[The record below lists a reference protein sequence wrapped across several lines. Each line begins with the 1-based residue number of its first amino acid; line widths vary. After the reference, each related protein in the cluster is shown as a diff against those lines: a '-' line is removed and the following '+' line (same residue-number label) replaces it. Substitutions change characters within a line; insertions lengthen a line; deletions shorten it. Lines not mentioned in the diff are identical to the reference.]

1 MYDRTR
7 INEENVADIL
17 ISGVCLVKQQVL
29 RQRRGFLLTFFVLL
43 VMVFPILTFFSDQRN
58 KASADPVPT
67 RNVKVPASNESNY
80 FILDSHLS
88 EDIPVNK
95 PIYDRYTLQER
106 LQENLPVGLPSFE
119 YSYSEKIVYLTFDD
133 GPNPSVTSN
142 ILETLKKNNV
152 QATFF
157 VVGSQAEKYP
167 QLLKR
172 IMNEGHAIGNHTYSH
187 IYSQIYQSN
196 LSYLA
201 ELEHNDQILKN
212 ILGLRPIISR
222 APGGS
227 SSFTPDYWNLTR
239 EKGYVTIDWNIDSGD
254 AKGASAKQMVQQ
266 IEKQLKN
273 NNLWSHCIVLMHDG
287 IGHHETA
294 KALPEVIR
302 LFRQRGFEFRCI
314 TPSTPPAW

>member
-1 MYDRTR
+1 MKK
-7 INEENVADIL
+7 NVVDIL
-17 ISGVCLVKQQVL
+17 IIGVCLVKQQVL
-29 RQRRGFLLTFFVLL
+29 RHRISFLLSLFVLL
-43 VMVFPILTFFSDQRN
+43 LMVFSMLNFIFDQRN
-58 KASADPVPT
+58 TASADPILT
-67 RNVKVPASNESNY
+67 RSVKVPASNESNY
-80 FILDSHLS
+80 FTLDSHLS

-106 LQENLPVGLPSFE
+106 LQENLPIGLPPFE
-119 YSYSEKIVYLTFDD
+119 YSYSDKIVYLTFDD

-167 QLLKR
+167 QLLR
-172 IMNEGHAIGNHTYSH
+172 QILNDGHAIGNHTYSH
-187 IYSQIYQSN
+187 IYSQIYQSKWA
-196 LSYLA
+196 YLA
-201 ELEHNDQILKN
+201 ELEHNEQILKN
-212 ILGLRPIISR
+212 SLGLRPIISR

-227 SSFTPDYWNLTR
+227 SSFTPDYWNLLR

-254 AKGASAKQMVQQ
+254 AKSASAKQMVKQ

-273 NNLWSHCIVLMHDG
+273 TNLWSHCIVLMHDG
-287 IGHHETA
+287 IGHHETV
-294 KALPEVIR
+294 KALPDIIH
-302 LFRQRGFEFRCI
+302 LFREKGFEFRCI